1 YQTSSGALKQEL
13 FPPTV
18 RVAIAGPTPRQAFC
32 WKIGALALRCCV
44 KSISLCRRRHASK
57 HRKRSA
63 LAPAALAH
71 QQRYHLIHRGLRFA
85 ARQVVVIAEDGKH
98 QPPAAEGLGVAGER
112 VHVAESPG
120 LGMNQSNRGS
130 LGETILQGTVRAAQG
145 KGFFIRRTPGLSCR
159 MDQQLHYGSG
169 RDQVAPGKPGT
180 VEKNELFLIEP
191 GLQQKLLHRRRA
203 ALKGS
208 SLASQFA
215 GETQGKL
222 RVKVL
227 AGLINDAHIF

>member
-1 YQTSSGALKQEL
+1 
-13 FPPTV
+13 
-18 RVAIAGPTPRQAFC
+18 
-32 WKIGALALRCCV
+32 
-44 KSISLCRRRHASK
+44 
-57 HRKRSA
+57 
-63 LAPAALAH
+63 
-71 QQRYHLIHRGLRFA
+71 
-85 ARQVVVIAEDGKH
+85 
-98 QPPAAEGLGVAGER
+98 
-112 VHVAESPG
+112 
-120 LGMNQSNRGS
+120 
-130 LGETILQGTVRAAQG
+130 
-145 KGFFIRRTPGLSCR
+145 IRRTPGLSCR

-222 RVKVL
+222 RVKGL
-227 AGLINDAHIF
+227 AGLINDAHIFDQRDGDVFRQNLRGPYSRRRPRQLIKELGNLAVAGPRLAGDGDTAALQETSEDLRGKLRRVLDGQRLLHSRVSQRNAPPHHNLPGPCIAMDTDFARDARSCSNNAVLDFVVAVLRL